1 MYNEL
6 TVSDLNRIGKNDIK
20 EEIKLSIIN
29 MGISLGGFN
38 FNFSIDRTKREIS
51 EAEIRKKQE
60 QELMLDKIH
69 DERQETLAKIHL
81 FNGFYSG

>member
-60 QELMLDKIH
+60 QELMFDKIH